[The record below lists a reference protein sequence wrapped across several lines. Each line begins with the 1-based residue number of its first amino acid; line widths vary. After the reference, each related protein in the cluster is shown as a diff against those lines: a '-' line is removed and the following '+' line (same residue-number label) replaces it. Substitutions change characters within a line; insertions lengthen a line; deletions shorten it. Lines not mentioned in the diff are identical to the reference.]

1 MNGDDTSLHRLP
13 WTGEDGRPCYL
24 STDGAG
30 PVSRLVNRFEGMQLD
45 AAGGLLGHV
54 QDALGDFGPE
64 PESELGPVE
73 GRLADALWG
82 ALTRS
87 SAPPQALGLQSLPG
101 GDLSS
106 AGAARHYV
114 RTMACWWGVAP
125 EQVDALEL
133 IAGELVGNALKYSD
147 SRLVAVVLSRT
158 ARTACVGVTD
168 EGQGCASV
176 PLRPGLEQEGGRGL
190 LIVEA
195 LADRWGQRKTDGGF
209 TVWAEMALK
218 Y

>member
-1 MNGDDTSLHRLP
+1 MSGDDTSLRRLP

-30 PVSRLVNRFEGMQLD
+30 PVSRLVNRFEGR
-45 AAGGLLGHV
+45 LLGHAR
-54 QDALGDFGPE
+54 DALGDFGRELESE

-114 RTMACWWGVAP
+114 RTMACWWGVVP

-195 LADRWGQRKTDGGF
+195 LADRWGRRSLEGGF
-209 TVWAEMALK
+209 TVWAEMVLK
-218 Y
+218 R